1 MRILHVLPSLSP
13 GGMEQMV
20 VQLAADAIGH
30 GDTVVVASGPGEW
43 VGRVRA
49 AGAGYVALPATS
61 RSTSVTMAA
70 ATATAAARLAG
81 CVRQLRPQVV
91 HAHNVRAAALA
102 RMALAGTRHR
112 AVLMPTLHG
121 IAPGDYGAASRVL
134 RRAARRVIV
143 CAPSVGRSLQ
153 AAGFPA
159 ERIDVIT
166 NGAALRPA
174 GQARQAELH
183 TALGLG
189 SAPLVIGIGRLV
201 EQKNWPL
208 FIAAAQRLAGPSFAV
223 AGDGPLR
230 QELAEQA
237 RRCGDRVRFLGV
249 VDDIAALIGLAAC
262 VVSTSAWEGLP
273 LTLLEALSLGAPVVA
288 PAIDGITDVVPP
300 SAALLVPP
308 GDPVAVSEAI
318 ARLLADHAVAA
329 DLRRHALAA
338 APGWGPERMLSQYRS
353 AYGAA
358 VAGEPSW
365 A

>member
-1 MRILHVLPSLSP
+1 MRILHVLPSLGP

-20 VQLAADAIGH
+20 LQLAADAIGH
-30 GDTVVVASGPGEW
+30 GDSVVVASGPGEW
-43 VGRVRA
+43 ADRVTA

-70 ATATAAARLAG
+70 ATAAAVARLSG
-81 CVRQLRPQVV
+81 GVRQLRPHVV
-91 HAHNVRAAALA
+91 HAHNVRAAVLA
-102 RMALAGTRHR
+102 RIALTGTRHR

-121 IAPGDYGAASRVL
+121 VAPGDYGPASRVL

-143 CAPSVGRSLQ
+143 CAPSVRWSLQ

-159 ERIDVIT
+159 DRIDVIT

-174 GQARQAELH
+174 GQARQEELR

-189 SAPLVIGIGRLV
+189 SAPLVVGIGRLV
-201 EQKNWPL
+201 AQKNWPV
-208 FIAAAQRLAGPSFAV
+208 FIAAAGRLPGPAFVV

-237 RRCGDRVRFLGV
+237 RRSGDKVRFLGV
-249 VDDIAALIGLAAC
+249 VDDIASLVGLAAC

-273 LTLLEALSLGAPVVA
+273 LALLEALSLGAPVVA

-300 SAALLVPP
+300 SAALLVAP
-308 GDPVAVSEAI
+308 GDPVAVSDAI
-318 ARLLADHAVAA
+318 ACILADGGAA
-329 DLRRHALAA
+329 AELRRHALAA
-338 APGWGPERMLSQYRS
+338 ASGWGPERMLDRYRD
-353 AYGAA
+353 AYRAA
-358 VAGEPSW
+358 VAGSASW